1 MSPLVSCLALVDRA
15 TNYRIAWVFEAQT
28 PAWAMIRLLL
38 RRRLL
43 SARRLPLS
51 SSPFCP
57 CAVAPSVLVRSVHR
71 KSDGSEESGFS
82 ARAVGR
88 ALGRAAGG
96 LLDLALHPSK
106 VPQLL
111 RHAWKVTR
119 EVAEHYWL
127 GSKLLWQEMKLAS
140 AIIGRLLQGHAMS
153 RRERNQ
159 LMRTT
164 MDMFRLV
171 PFAIFVIVPFMEL
184 LLPLALRFFP
194 NMLPSTFTDELQRE
208 ESMKKELHMRLAI
221 AGFFQETMHALAA
234 EKARKLKLDEETGAA
249 EIISFIERLRLG
261 EKLPN
266 QLVLRM
272 AQLFQDELTL
282 DNVAR
287 PQLVSLC
294 RYMGLAPYGAD
305 AFLRFQLRT
314 KLRAIKEDDRRI
326 LWEGLDSLTPYEVRE
341 ACQERGMSAFGL
353 TDFQYKRQL
362 REWLDLSIQKSVPIS
377 LLIMSR
383 AFTLH
388 EPGEVP
394 SGDQLRHSLSSM
406 DETVINEVVL
416 AAARD
421 GEHQSLDMKARRLES
436 LQFQREK
443 IMEERELKDAAATPR
458 LPAVSES
465 KEYSSPSLA
474 EGGVET
480 SNLSPQSIPTLSFSE
495 VQALSD
501 AAGGPIERE
510 KSELHELRSRFERSG
525 ETLPSGEVDSSDPEI
540 RRMRSALNSMLEK
553 LTARISSAEAIVGDR
568 LRLLDIDLDGELSVL
583 ELKIAIATI
592 LKRAK
597 SDAEAEEFARLLDRD
612 RDGKV
617 SVAELR
623 AFVEARK
630 EMYEVHRNNSRVY

>member
-1 MSPLVSCLALVDRA
+1 
-15 TNYRIAWVFEAQT
+15 
-28 PAWAMIRLLL
+28 MIRLLL
-38 RRRLL
+38 RRRV
-43 SARRLPLS
+43 LPLRRVPPS
-51 SSPFCP
+51 RNQLGLCGAAP
-57 CAVAPSVLVRSVHR
+57 VALVRSLHR
-71 KSDGSEESGFS
+71 KSDGADDSGLS
-82 ARAVGR
+82 AKGVRR
-88 ALGRAAGG
+88 ALVRTAAG
-96 LLDLALHPSK
+96 LMDLARHPSRI
-106 VPQLL
+106 PQLL
-111 RHAWKVTR
+111 RQAWKAAK

-208 ESMKKELHMRLAI
+208 ESMKKELRMRLAI
-221 AGFFQETMHALAA
+221 AGFFQETMHALAS

-249 EIISFIERLRLG
+249 EVISFIERLRLG

-282 DNVAR
+282 DNIAR

-353 TDFQYKRQL
+353 TDFEYKRQL

-394 SGDQLRHSLSSM
+394 SGDQLRDSLSSM

-421 GEHQSLDMKARRLES
+421 GEQQSLDMKARKLES

-443 IMEERELKDAAATPR
+443 ILEEREMKAASASTPR
-458 LPAVSES
+458 LPPSSES
-465 KEYSSPSLA
+465 VEGSGQTRVEETTESTGSS
-474 EGGVET
+474 V
-480 SNLSPQSIPTLSFSE
+480 SPQPRQSLSFNE

-510 KSELHELRSRFERSG
+510 KSELSELRSRFEQSFAATG
-525 ETLPSGEVDSSDPEI
+525 TETLPSVEVESMDPEI
-540 RRMRSALNSMLEK
+540 RRLRSALNSMLEK

-592 LKRAK
+592 LRRAK
-597 SDAEAEEFARLLDRD
+597 SEAEAEELARLLDRD

-630 EMYEVHRNNSRVY
+630 EMHEVV